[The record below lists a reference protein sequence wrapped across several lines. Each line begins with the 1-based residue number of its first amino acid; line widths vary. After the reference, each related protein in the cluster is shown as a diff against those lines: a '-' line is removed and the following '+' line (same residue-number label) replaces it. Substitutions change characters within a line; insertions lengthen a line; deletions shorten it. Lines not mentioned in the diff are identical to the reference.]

1 MRHVGPAGQSFHL
14 LLLGTFILAPLAAA
28 EPLTIRDD
36 LGQTLRFD
44 QPPRRIVSL
53 APALTEILF
62 ALGLDD
68 SIVGVSDFCNY
79 PPVALTKPKVG
90 GIAPNFEAL
99 VALKPDL
106 VVTTGGV
113 AMRETAKRL
122 ERFRIPLLSV
132 EADSVES
139 ILTRIT
145 LLGQVTGRRE
155 AAGALVGDMRR
166 RLAAIAANRPG
177 AASPRVLYLVD
188 DEPPITIGHKSFLY
202 DVLIKAGGTPFETGP
217 NESYPRVGMEAI
229 VRFDPEVIFF
239 AGDSDAGATAHA
251 ATWQRWNRIAAV
263 HSGRMYAIPRDLIN
277 RPGPRMIEAIEFIAS
292 KLHPLDRKTEGTP

>member
-1 MRHVGPAGQSFHL
+1 MASF
-14 LLLGTFILAPLAAA
+14 AAA

-36 LGQTLRFD
+36 LGQTLRFERTP
-44 QPPRRIVSL
+44 QRIVSL
-53 APALTEILF
+53 SPALTEILF
-62 ALGLDD
+62 ALELDD

-79 PPVALTKPKVG
+79 PQAALTKPKAG
-90 GIAPNFEAL
+90 GIAPNFEAV

-106 VVTTGGV
+106 VVSTGGV
-113 AMRETAKRL
+113 AMRNVAQQL
-122 ERFRIPLLSV
+122 ARFRIPLMGV

-145 LLGQVTGRRE
+145 LLGLVTDRRE
-155 AAGALVGDMRR
+155 AAATMVDDMRR

-188 DEPPITIGHKSFLY
+188 DEPPITIGPKSFLY

-217 NESYPRVGMEAI
+217 SESYPRVGMEAI

-239 AGDSDAGATAHA
+239 AGDSDTGASAHA
-251 ATWQRWNRIAAV
+251 ATWQRWNRISAV

-277 RPGPRMIEAIEFIAS
+277 RPGPRIIEAIEFIAS
-292 KLHPLDRKTEGTP
+292 KLQAVDQETRRAP